1 MIGDLAAN
9 SDVKDLQQSFERYK
23 EEVRAGKHAK
33 TAQFWLVNY
42 LDIIHILNGIHI
54 AVQESSYEL
63 RLKCWKEI
71 LPYFFCLNRTNYSRY
86 GRYYASQLLKIH
98 ELFLGCKEL
107 LNYYGISVQGQD
119 RYPLR
124 TAVDQRGEQTLN
136 RDAKTSGGITN
147 FAGNIDAVTK
157 WTLNRSAQAE
167 VTGELKRVAGIE
179 GTQDTYKQI
188 RPHHI
193 VNSNKMCDKLVTT
206 ISKDFTSPFSTQLS
220 PDRLFNLTSG
230 IPVDD
235 AHAEEMLK
243 IREIGKQS
251 FSDFMKERIFSDDV
265 KFHDGLP
272 RTKVKLFKQCRQKV
286 NLLKD
291 GKMKTLEVN
300 RNIISTLLA
309 ISAKTNRVIDF
320 NLALEYPLSPVPLNI
335 ANADGSRRIT
345 VKSKLNE
352 IIMKKS
358 TLIDHE
364 TEMPTRN
371 DHDVS
376 TYIVDLMA
384 LVRTQRIT
392 PLTYEDLA
400 LQVIFAIPKG
410 YKRVDIVADTYRSK
424 SIKDPERFKRGCT
437 DRVIVNSVVSH
448 LPRNFNDFLKN
459 GDNKTR
465 LIELILDVLVQ
476 RRNEVLEI
484 LKTDELYYSMDNK
497 CYLITN
503 QGVVTVEDLSS
514 NQEEADTKVVL
525 HASHAV
531 NAQPSKTVIV
541 RNYSGDVDI
550 TVIMLSLIVN
560 QCERVILDFNKG
572 KDRKAVR
579 LSDVDMSTEEKAALI
594 GFHAFT
600 GNDYVSAFFKKG
612 KGAFWK
618 ILLNNLRFWRVFAE
632 VGRDWLP
639 SDNLIQLL
647 EEFVC
652 LLFGSR

>member
-1 MIGDLAAN
+1 
-9 SDVKDLQQSFERYK
+9 
-23 EEVRAGKHAK
+23 
-33 TAQFWLVNY
+33 
-42 LDIIHILNGIHI
+42 
-54 AVQESSYEL
+54 
-63 RLKCWKEI
+63 
-71 LPYFFCLNRTNYSRY
+71 
-86 GRYYASQLLKIH
+86 
-98 ELFLGCKEL
+98 
-107 LNYYGISVQGQD
+107 
-119 RYPLR
+119 
-124 TAVDQRGEQTLN
+124 
-136 RDAKTSGGITN
+136 
-147 FAGNIDAVTK
+147 
-157 WTLNRSAQAE
+157 
-167 VTGELKRVAGIE
+167 
-179 GTQDTYKQI
+179 
-188 RPHHI
+188 
-193 VNSNKMCDKLVTT
+193 
-206 ISKDFTSPFSTQLS
+206 
-220 PDRLFNLTSG
+220 
-230 IPVDD
+230 
-235 AHAEEMLK
+235 
-243 IREIGKQS
+243 
-251 FSDFMKERIFSDDV
+251 MKERIFSDDA

-272 RTKVKLFKQCRQKV
+272 RTKVKLFKQCCQKV

-320 NLALEYPLSPVPLNI
+320 NMALEYPLSPVPLNI

-364 TEMPTRN
+364 TEMPTGN
-371 DHDVS
+371 DVS
-376 TYIVDLMA
+376 AYIVDLMA

-400 LQVIFAIPKG
+400 LQVIGVIPKG
-410 YKRVDIVADTYRSK
+410 YKKVDIVADTYRSK
-424 SIKDPERFKRGCT
+424 SIKDPEHFKRGCT
-437 DRVIVNSVVSH
+437 DRVIVNSVVSR

-503 QGVVTVEDLSS
+503 QGVETVEDLSS
-514 NQEEADTKVVL
+514 NQEEADTKVVF

-531 NAQPSKTVIV
+531 NAQPNKTVIV

-550 TVIMLSLIVN
+550 TVIMLSLIIDH
-560 QCERVILDFNKG
+560 CERVILGLNKG
-572 KDRKAVR
+572 KDRKVVR
-579 LSDVDMSTEEKAALI
+579 LSDVDMSTEEKAVLI

-612 KGAFWK
+612 KGACWK
-618 ILLNNLRFWRVFAE
+618 ILLNNLRFWRVFAK

-639 SDNLIQLL
+639 SDHLIQLL

-652 LLFGSR
+652 LLFGSRRLKSINEVRFHLFKRKYESQCKIIDLSLLPPYKKSLQLHIRRACYVAKIWRLSQTPKFELPSIENHGWTKDYEVKWIETAFHEDLTAILVENDLEENIFEETDESSDEEDGENN

>member
-1 MIGDLAAN
+1 
-9 SDVKDLQQSFERYK
+9 
-23 EEVRAGKHAK
+23 
-33 TAQFWLVNY
+33 
-42 LDIIHILNGIHI
+42 
-54 AVQESSYEL
+54 
-63 RLKCWKEI
+63 
-71 LPYFFCLNRTNYSRY
+71 
-86 GRYYASQLLKIH
+86 
-98 ELFLGCKEL
+98 
-107 LNYYGISVQGQD
+107 
-119 RYPLR
+119 
-124 TAVDQRGEQTLN
+124 
-136 RDAKTSGGITN
+136 
-147 FAGNIDAVTK
+147 
-157 WTLNRSAQAE
+157 
-167 VTGELKRVAGIE
+167 
-179 GTQDTYKQI
+179 
-188 RPHHI
+188 
-193 VNSNKMCDKLVTT
+193 
-206 ISKDFTSPFSTQLS
+206 
-220 PDRLFNLTSG
+220 
-230 IPVDD
+230 
-235 AHAEEMLK
+235 
-243 IREIGKQS
+243 
-251 FSDFMKERIFSDDV
+251 
-265 KFHDGLP
+265 
-272 RTKVKLFKQCRQKV
+272 
-286 NLLKD
+286 
-291 GKMKTLEVN
+291 
-300 RNIISTLLA
+300 
-309 ISAKTNRVIDF
+309 
-320 NLALEYPLSPVPLNI
+320 
-335 ANADGSRRIT
+335 
-345 VKSKLNE
+345 
-352 IIMKKS
+352 MKKS

-371 DHDVS
+371 DVS

-400 LQVIFAIPKG
+400 LQVICAIPKG

-531 NAQPSKTVIV
+531 NAQPNKTVIV

-579 LSDVDMSTEEKAALI
+579 LSDVDMSTEEKVALI

-612 KGAFWK
+612 EGACWK